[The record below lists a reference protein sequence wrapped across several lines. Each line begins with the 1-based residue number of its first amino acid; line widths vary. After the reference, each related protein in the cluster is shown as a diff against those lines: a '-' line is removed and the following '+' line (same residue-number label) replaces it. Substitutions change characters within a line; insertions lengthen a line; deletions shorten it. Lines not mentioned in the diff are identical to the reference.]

1 MPPPVAQQIVTRTY
15 KSGSIIYFEGDKSEY
30 IYILKGGR
38 VILTSIKLD
47 SNEEVKEDVRPGEFF
62 GVKSAVG
69 RYPREETAQSI
80 GDTVVLALP
89 IPEFERLI
97 IKNVNVVRKML
108 RVFSNQLRKI
118 HKTVRSVM
126 GEEDSINAEAELF
139 KIGEYY
145 YKEGVFKHAQ
155 YAFKKYVDYY
165 PDMPDSDTARQRLK
179 AIASGNA
186 NADDVR
192 VSPPPS
198 ARVHVDENELDD
210 FKLDDDEPAPS
221 SSSEPEPFQDFGG
234 DSDFQGTK
242 SELTNEMDDFLADDG
257 SSHGSSDVED
267 DFSFDAPAAKNESV
281 TDIYEDAN
289 RLYTKEKYAD
299 AIQRYDQVLI
309 NEDPF
314 NAGLKSLFAKSR
326 LEMGICQ
333 LMLGKSK
340 ESIEIFS
347 NLIKNYPDSETIK
360 SAYYHIGM
368 IYEKANQ
375 KDKAL
380 GFYSKAL
387 NMSPKDKINENAMN
401 KIKQLQKG

>member
-1 MPPPVAQQIVTRTY
+1 MPPPVSQQIVTRTY

-38 VILTSIKLD
+38 IILTSIKLD

-108 RVFSNQLRKI
+108 RVFSNQLRKV
-118 HKTVRSVM
+118 HKIVRSVM

-155 YAFKKYVDYY
+155 YAFKKYLDYY
-165 PDMPDSDTARQRLK
+165 PDKPDSETAKLRLK

-186 NADDVR
+186 SADDIKN
-192 VSPPPS
+192 SPPAS
-198 ARVHVDENELDD
+198 ARINLNENDLDD
-210 FKLDDDEPAPS
+210 FKLDDEPAA
-221 SSSEPEPFQDFGG
+221 EHEDHHDFGG
-234 DSDFQGTK
+234 GSVIEGTK
-242 SELTNEMDDFLADDG
+242 SDLTNEMDDFLSDD
-257 SSHGSSDVED
+257 SSPHEEFND
-267 DFSFDAPAAKNESV
+267 DFSFDAPASKSESV
-281 TDIYEDAN
+281 TDIYESAN
-289 RLYTKEKYAD
+289 KLYLKEKYAD
-299 AIQRYDQVLI
+299 AIQKYDTILI

-314 NAGLKSLFAKSR
+314 NNNLKTLFAKSR
-326 LEMGICQ
+326 LELGICQ
-333 LMLGKSK
+333 SMLGKSK
-340 ESIEIFS
+340 EGFETLS
-347 NLIKNYPDSETIK
+347 NLIKNYPDSESVK
-360 SAYYHIGM
+360 SAYYHIGS

-375 KDKAL
+375 RDKAI
-380 GFYSKAL
+380 GFYSKVM
-387 NMSPKDKINENAMN
+387 NMSPKDKINEQAMN

>member
-1 MPPPVAQQIVTRTY
+1 MPPPVAQQIVTRNY

-38 VILTSIKLD
+38 IILTSIKLD

-80 GDTVVLALP
+80 GDTIVLALP

-108 RVFSNQLRKI
+108 RVFSNQLRKV
-118 HKTVRSVM
+118 HKVVRSVM

-145 YKEGVFKHAQ
+145 FKEGVFNHAQ
-155 YAFKKYVDYY
+155 YAFKKYLDYY
-165 PDMPDSDTARQRLK
+165 PDKPDSETAKQRLQ
-179 AIASGNA
+179 AIATGYPDP
-186 NADDVR
+186 DDIR
-192 VSPPPS
+192 STPS
-198 ARVHVDENELDD
+198 ASARINVNENDLDD
-210 FKLDDDEPAPS
+210 FKLDDEPAS
-221 SSSEPEPFQDFGG
+221 DTADHHDFGG
-234 DSDFQGTK
+234 GIEGTK
-242 SELTNEMDDFLADDG
+242 SDLTNEMDDFLSDED
-257 SSHGSSDVED
+257 SSHGDFQD
-267 DFSFDAPAAKNESV
+267 DFSFDAPASKNESV

-289 RLYTKEKYAD
+289 KLFIKEKYAD
-299 AIQRYDQVLI
+299 AVQKYDTILI

-314 NAGLKSLFAKSR
+314 SAGMKSLYSKAR
-326 LEMGICQ
+326 LELGISQ

-340 ESIEIFS
+340 EAIDTLA
-347 NLIKNYPDSETIK
+347 NLIKNYPDSESIK
-360 SAYYHIGM
+360 SAYFHIAM

-375 KDKAL
+375 KDKAI
-380 GFYSKAL
+380 GFYSKVL
-387 NMSPKDKINENAMN
+387 NMSPKDKINEQAMN

>member
-1 MPPPVAQQIVTRTY
+1 MPPPVSQQIVTRTY

-38 VILTSIKLD
+38 IILTSIKLD

-108 RVFSNQLRKI
+108 RVFSNQLRKV
-118 HKTVRSVM
+118 HKIVRSVM

-155 YAFKKYVDYY
+155 YAFKKYLDYY
-165 PDMPDSDTARQRLK
+165 PDKPDSETAKLRLK

-186 NADDVR
+186 SADDIKNT
-192 VSPPPS
+192 PPAS
-198 ARVHVDENELDD
+198 ARININENDLDD
-210 FKLDDDEPAPS
+210 FKLDDEPSPAQK
-221 SSSEPEPFQDFGG
+221 EHNDFGTG
-234 DSDFQGTK
+234 DSSGIVGTK
-242 SELTNEMDDFLADDG
+242 SDLTNEMDDFLSDD
-257 SSHGSSDVED
+257 SSPHEEFND
-267 DFSFDAPAAKNESV
+267 DFSFDAPAPKSENA
-281 TDIYEDAN
+281 TDLYEAAN
-289 RLYTKEKYAD
+289 KLFLKEKYAD
-299 AIQRYDQVLI
+299 AIQKYDTILI

-314 NAGLKSLFAKSR
+314 NNGLKTLFAKSR
-326 LEMGICQ
+326 LELGICQ
-333 LMLGKSK
+333 SMLGKSK
-340 ESIEIFS
+340 EGFETLS
-347 NLIKNYPDSETIK
+347 NLIKNYPDHESVK
-360 SAYYHIGM
+360 SAYYHIGS

-375 KDKAL
+375 RDKAI
-380 GFYSKAL
+380 GFYSKVM
-387 NMSPKDKINENAMN
+387 NMSPKDKINEQAMN